1 MIDDTNKPAKT
12 EPATSAPAPVSIVS
26 DAAPAPKLASRSQ
39 SVKPAAPAAAK
50 PARKRTPAVAKAVT
64 TPAKKP
70 VTRPVAT
77 KSAPAE
83 KIVNEPAPLVTK
95 NNKDSKPAKVKKA
108 KLVRD
113 SFTMPELEYAQIT
126 VLKKR
131 CLDAGIP
138 AKKSEI
144 LRAAVANLAKL
155 SDTTL
160 LAAVRRVEVIK
171 TGRPAKGSK

>member
-1 MIDDTNKPAKT
+1 MIDDTNKPSTT
-12 EPATSAPAPVSIVS
+12 EPGSASVAKVS
-26 DAAPAPKLASRSQ
+26 DATPAPNPASRSQ
-39 SVKPAAPAAAK
+39 SVKPATPSAAK

-83 KIVNEPAPLVTK
+83 KVVIEPAPLVAK
-95 NNKDSKPAKVKKA
+95 NNKDGKHAKVKKA

-113 SFTMPELEYAQIT
+113 SFTMPELEYAQIAA
-126 VLKKR
+126 LKKR
-131 CLDAGIP
+131 CLDVGIP

-155 SDTTL
+155 SDAAL
-160 LAAVRRVEVIK
+160 LTAVRRVEIIK